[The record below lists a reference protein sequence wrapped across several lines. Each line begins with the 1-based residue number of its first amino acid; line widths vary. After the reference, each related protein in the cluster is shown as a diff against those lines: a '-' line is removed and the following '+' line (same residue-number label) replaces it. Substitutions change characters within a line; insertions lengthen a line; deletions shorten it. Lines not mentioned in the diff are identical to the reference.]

1 MSSDGFARLQA
12 TLVGYSQADLC
23 TIAEA
28 AGYEYLRQAR
38 HGAMYPAPG
47 TRETLRRR
55 DPKALCVLVIQ
66 KGTELKAG
74 AARDLRDRLELL
86 ESLKGDD
93 DEENG

>member
-28 AGYEYLRQAR
+28 AGYEYRQAGEAWS
-38 HGAMYPAPG
+38 HVPAPG

-74 AARDLRDRLELL
+74 AARDLRDRLDLL